1 MNKIKWSGSLDYSN
15 NNHYPILSVAIEDE
29 DFGILLQALEGVWVL
44 NYMQLSAGLIGRFN
58 CHSLLTECSME
69 QVDL

>member
-15 NNHYPILSVAIEDE
+15 NYHYPILSVGIEDE

-44 NYMQLSAGLIGRFN
+44 KPNGIICN
-58 CHSLLTECSME
+58 CL
-69 QVDL
+69 QV